1 MRPCRHRPRVPRVR
15 CSSSR
20 MPSDDPAGSAA
31 TGPRRSSTGARC
43 PRPSAPSSASSGRTA
58 PSGRSASTGRRS
70 RWAARRTTSSCS
82 PTPVSRDT
90 TPGCRRVGGRSCSR
104 TSAAPT
110 AAGSTG
116 SAWTSARSARATAC
130 RSGTPSSS
138 SNSSRADRVD
148 GFVLALWVVR
158 LLFLLV
164 IYGFLFAVVRVL
176 MRDLRAAP
184 KGPAEL
190 GRLVVLA
197 SPRGEPQPGASYP
210 LDAVT
215 TLGRDVNNGIV
226 LDDPF
231 ASAEHAVLT
240 YRGRSWYVEDLE
252 STNGTFV
259 NGVPVEGVAPLGFG
273 DEVQVGEI
281 RFRLDRGRA

>member
-1 MRPCRHRPRVPRVR
+1 
-15 CSSSR
+15 
-20 MPSDDPAGSAA
+20 
-31 TGPRRSSTGARC
+31 
-43 PRPSAPSSASSGRTA
+43 
-58 PSGRSASTGRRS
+58 
-70 RWAARRTTSSCS
+70 
-82 PTPVSRDT
+82 
-90 TPGCRRVGGRSCSR
+90 
-104 TSAAPT
+104 
-110 AAGSTG
+110 
-116 SAWTSARSARATAC
+116 
-130 RSGTPSSS
+130 
-138 SNSSRADRVD
+138 VD

-158 LLFLLV
+158 ILFLLV

-176 MRDLRAAP
+176 MRDLRAAS

-197 SPRGEPQPGASYP
+197 SPRGEPQPGGSYP

-240 YRGRSWYVEDLE
+240 YRGRSWYVEDLD

-259 NGVPVEGVAPLGFG
+259 NGVPVEGVGPLGFG